1 MAHEPEPTADGS
13 LPLTPATSP
22 LRSPVVLYPAEP
34 LVPMQR
40 AIALVTELL
49 GDEGDVALAA
59 ELVRE
64 SEGGA
69 PEVTMGLGTLVV
81 VLLFEVAH
89 LRGIEPTEVLQHI
102 GHWVAVGAD
111 RPLFSE

>member
-1 MAHEPEPTADGS
+1 
-13 LPLTPATSP
+13 
-22 LRSPVVLYPAEP
+22 
-34 LVPMQR
+34 MQR

-49 GDEGDVALAA
+49 GDEGDVLLAA

-64 SEGGA
+64 FEGGA

>member
-1 MAHEPEPTADGS
+1 
-13 LPLTPATSP
+13 
-22 LRSPVVLYPAEP
+22 VLYPAEP